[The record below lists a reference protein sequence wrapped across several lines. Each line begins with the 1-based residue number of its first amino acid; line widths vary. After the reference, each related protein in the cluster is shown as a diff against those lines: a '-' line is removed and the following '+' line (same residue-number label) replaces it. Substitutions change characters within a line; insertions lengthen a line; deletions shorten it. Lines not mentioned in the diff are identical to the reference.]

1 MSEISFDKRVALI
14 EEFETSHKLLQLGF
28 GELQN
33 INMGNDFYF
42 LPFQLLSQGFERLFK
57 AYICIGYFQ
66 YNNKFPDYKLLKN
79 LSHDLIKL
87 FDEIMDKYYIKY
99 TPPIF
104 EADWD
109 FIFSKKSLIREIIDI
124 LSDFGQQAR
133 YYNFDLITSNPKLG
147 KNSKARWSNL
157 ESRIRPL
164 DSKQISRLLNPDT
177 ADEVFPEI
185 NRVIIAN

>member
-1 MSEISFDKRVALI
+1 MSEISFDKTVALI

-66 YNNKFPDYKLLKN
+66 HNKKLPDYKLLKS
-79 LSHDLIKL
+79 LSHDLRKL
-87 FDEIMDKYYIKY
+87 FDEIIDKYYIKY

-104 EADWD
+104 EEDWD

-133 YYNFDLITSNPKLG
+133 YYNFNLITSNPKLG
-147 KNSKARWSNL
+147 KSPKERWSKL
-157 ESRIRPL
+157 ES
-164 DSKQISRLLNPDT
+164 
-177 ADEVFPEI
+177 
-185 NRVIIAN
+185 